1 MPHKHRCAGTGNL
14 EKNCMATN
22 HWVKDRVINWLR
34 EDPTIQPKALRKQL
48 EKKYNIKVSKYIVWD
63 GRQMALDE
71 ILGGWEDS
79 FVHVFSWKREVEK
92 RCPGS
97 VVEIEWELVNEK
109 RRFCRMFV
117 ALKPCIDGF
126 LNGCRPYLGID
137 STVLIAGWKGQ
148 LASAI
153 GVDGHNWMFP
163 VAYGVFGSE
172 TMENWEW
179 FMKMLHK
186 AIGSPHGLVISTDAG

>member
-1 MPHKHRCAGTGNL
+1 
-14 EKNCMATN
+14 MATN

-48 EKKYNIKVSKYIVWD
+48 EEKYNIKVSKYVVWD

-126 LNGCRPYLGID
+126 LNGCRLYLGID
-137 STVLIAGWKGQ
+137 STVLTARWKGQ